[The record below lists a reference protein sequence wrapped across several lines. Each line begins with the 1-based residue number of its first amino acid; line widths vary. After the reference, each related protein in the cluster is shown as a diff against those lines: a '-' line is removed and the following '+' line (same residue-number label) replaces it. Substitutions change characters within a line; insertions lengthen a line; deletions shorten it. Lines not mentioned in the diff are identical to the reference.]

1 MPVVYDL
8 TSDTA
13 TQPTDDM
20 FDLMKTASR
29 GDDVF
34 SVGFPP
40 HTHTLAALLSLLSLT
55 NHSLV
60 CLLCS
65 KMNLCMNWKS
75 IWLTFLVMKRRCLA
89 LQAP

>member
-34 SVGFPP
+34 SVSFHRVGRPS
-40 HTHTLAALLSLLSLT
+40 LSLSRALLITLFTLSISVL
-55 NHSLV
+55 
-60 CLLCS
+60 
-65 KMNLCMNWKS
+65 
-75 IWLTFLVMKRRCLA
+75 
-89 LQAP
+89 